1 MAIKNAIL
9 AAALSY
15 AKRGWRVFPLLALD
29 AMQGCECGE
38 AECDRPGKHPAVK
51 GWNKVATTDLKQIL
65 AWWTEHPNWGVGIA
79 TGEESGISVL
89 DVDGAE
95 GTATIGALAGAEGM
109 PTTPTVQSRNG
120 RFHYY
125 FRYNP
130 DIKSRSKSIGAG
142 LDTRSEGGYVV
153 APPSPHASGSLYT
166 WLVTPEK
173 AALADWPAFLKEG
186 AKAGGDKKKRGR
198 PAKET
203 FNPANPQDRARL
215 EAALQYVDADDEEKW
230 GQTGWIMG
238 RAFHQSDVGFAL
250 YSAWA
255 GRSRKYDARRTKAH
269 YYERSKEIRG
279 GELKTTSSIYAWARE
294 GGWVEVNPEATE
306 EREFHIFQ
314 NPFRESTMVAE
325 FAAALTHA
333 PRVFVMDKR
342 LIRIVH
348 YGQVEE
354 EIHAQG
360 VTRDPDAWV
369 VLDHEPDTLAVELGN
384 IAAFW
389 SQRAQGMQRSG
400 FPRAD
405 IKTFMSYREYGK
417 IKPLIAFVAH
427 PTLRNDGSLID
438 KVGYDVASRLFL
450 TAALPGLDVNPRLTP
465 KQARAQLQTLIQPFD
480 EFPWSRPVD
489 RTVFLAALFTVGFRH
504 LFDVVPLFAFASPKQ
519 GSGKTLLAE
528 SISRLWY
535 GITLS
540 KATWTPNP
548 EEMEKRIAAFLLA
561 GDRIVCLDNVAEGTR
576 LDDTTLN
583 KVLTSR
589 RNTFRILGRTERVEL
604 TNEATWFATGNQLSI
619 SGDMVRRALMCYIDA
634 KVPDPSARRFKI
646 SGLAE
651 WVQEHRLPLMNAAL
665 SIVASWMA
673 AGRPVPAP
681 ATRDYG
687 SFGAWYAMMRPLL
700 MWCGEPDL
708 TESIEA
714 VREED
719 AEEAALEAF
728 ANVLRRALPPDGER
742 LPIMGIMKLFSTVNE
757 LRPAFAG
764 VMPQNVEPNHRTLSD
779 LMRRCE
785 NKVFISDNPGH
796 YFVINRRISS
806 TNIHMWGV
814 EYRDQQ

>member
-1 MAIKNAIL
+1 MAIKNAVL

-15 AKRGWRVFPLLALD
+15 AKRGWRVFPILALD

-51 GWNKVATTDLKQIL
+51 GWNKIATTDLKQIV

-79 TGEESGISVL
+79 TGEASGISVL

-95 GTATIGALAGAEGM
+95 GTATLGQLAGAEGM
-109 PTTPTVQSRNG
+109 PTTPTVQSRAG

-125 FRYNP
+125 FRYNSE
-130 DIKSRSKSIGAG
+130 IKSRAKSLGAG

-153 APPSPHASGSLYT
+153 APPSPHASGSEYA

-173 AALADWPAFLKEG
+173 AALADWPTFLKEG
-186 AKAGGDKKKRGR
+186 AKKEGKKRGR
-198 PAKET
+198 PAKEH

-215 EAALQYVDADDEEKW
+215 EAALQFVDADDEEKW
-230 GQTGWIMG
+230 GQTGWILG
-238 RAFHQSDVGFAL
+238 RAFSQSDVGFQL

-279 GELKTTSSIYAWARE
+279 GDLKTTASIYAWARE
-294 GGWVEVNPEATE
+294 GGWVEQNAEETE
-306 EREFHIFQ
+306 EREFHVFE

-325 FAAALTHA
+325 FATALTHA
-333 PRVFVMDKR
+333 PRVFVLDKR

-348 YGQVEE
+348 YGQVEK
-354 EIHAQG
+354 EIAQAG
-360 VTRDPDAWV
+360 IERDPSSWV
-369 VLDHEPDTLAVELGN
+369 VLDHDTDTLAVELGN

-389 SQRAQGMQRSG
+389 SQRAQGMQRTG
-400 FPRAD
+400 FPRAA
-405 IKTFMSYREYGK
+405 IKTFMSCREYGT
-417 IKPLIAFVAH
+417 IKQLVAFVAH
-427 PTLRNDGSLID
+427 PTLRADGSLIE
-438 KVGYDVASRLFL
+438 KVGYDSASRLFL
-450 TAALPGLDVNPRLTP
+450 TAALPGLDVNNKMTP
-465 KQARAQLQTLIQPFD
+465 KQAQKALATLIEPFD

-489 RTVFLAALFTVGFRH
+489 RTVFLAALFTVGLRH

-535 GITLS
+535 GTTLS

-604 TNEATWFATGNQLSI
+604 TNEATWFATGNQLAI

-634 KVPDPSARRFKI
+634 KTPDPSARQFRI
-646 SGLAE
+646 PELAE
-651 WVQEHRLPLMNAAL
+651 WVQEHRTPLMNAAL
-665 SIVASWMA
+665 SIVASWIT
-673 AGRPVPAP
+673 AGKPVPSKP
-681 ATRDYG
+681 RRDYG
-687 SFGAWYAMMRPLL
+687 SFGAWYSTLRPLL
-700 MWCGEPDL
+700 LWCGEADI

-728 ANVLRRALPPDGER
+728 ANVLRRALPPDGTR
-742 LPIMGIMKLFSTVNE
+742 LPIMGIMKLFATNNE
-757 LRPAFAG
+757 LRPAFNG
-764 VMPQNVEPNHRTLSD
+764 VMPQSVEPNHRTLSD

-785 NKVFISDNPGH
+785 NKVFLSDNPGH
-796 YFVINRRISS
+796 YFVINRRVSS
-806 TNIHMWGV
+806 TNIHLWGV
-814 EYRDQQ
+814 EFRDVK